1 MGSWFSS
8 LMKDNCKSLKT
19 DNFKVTP
26 EFKNFIVD
34 FILSYFARSKNI
46 KNNYYWDDKKYNTVK
61 GSENL
66 TKKLIKETIL
76 NNKDIN
82 YDSLLT
88 PFVNFF
94 KVFKED
100 KECNNFFK
108 EKDINDLN
116 KFLKKNEIF
125 DFLKGIRNQYKKMFL
140 NFSGKFA
147 VAIKKFIKENSQNFI
162 KCGINPAIINGI
174 NQKPIGNNK
183 KLAESIDLLN
193 GAETPFISPNTA
205 QSEIKQVNTT
215 TTQVNPKPNQQPI
228 PQNDLDTVKK
238 KLEDKISY
246 QIKMK
251 DDASIDFKNYSK
263 IKSGIDFSD
272 YGKKIDS
279 LIKILNEKEIYI
291 NYDYLNLYTE
301 ILKKLNEQIITQFIE
316 KLKLN
321 NENDLKTARTTLL
334 ALNKY
339 SLFQFINE
347 LMKILTDKK
356 QEIRQILID
365 VLNKTYKEYSKQN
378 IKNKFNKNGKSI
390 IENFVDTIYGKLN
403 TPPSTSNPV
412 NPSTNSSKPSN
423 TSVPSS
429 TNTSSKPKSNLKNP
443 VSNAQNLSKNY
454 TPNVP
459 APSA

>member
-76 NNKDIN
+76 NNKDID

-116 KFLKKNEIF
+116 QFLEKNEIF

-205 QSEIKQVNTT
+205 QSKIKQVNTT

-272 YGKKIDS
+272 FGKKIDS

-443 VSNAQNLSKNY
+443 VSNAQN
-454 TPNVP
+454 TTNVP